1 MLGLNG
7 TLGMIVAI
15 FLIIGGIMALF
26 IPFWI
31 FRIRNEAIDANRR
44 LAALVEMGRQK
55 TAE

>member
-1 MLGLNG
+1 MMGLNG

-44 LAALVEMGRQK
+44 LAALVELSKQNSAK
-55 TAE
+55 